1 MAARNDTG
9 DAGLEK
15 KVLKKAK
22 AAETSAD
29 AILKIV
35 TKNEATKEPAAAA
48 QFLGGLF
55 AAGKLGSEHADA
67 MEALSQPFQFQG
79 APLDVLDPELVVGLL
94 ARAPYYSRG
103 LDALAL
109 LAYRRDPGRLD
120 AARASASDT
129 GRLVLDAVRARL
141 GLPIDPEVAP
151 ALVRHFI
158 ERGGVH
164 LPTDDGRIRYA
175 GADEVRSVVD
185 AIAPGAVWSA
195 AYVEHFSRPGSYGLS
210 PAVLRGLDEA
220 GLVQVL
226 LAVERLNDSQ
236 LLPAF
241 LELTPRAALLWAAL
255 DGLTDEAHK
264 NPYNAATYFTRSALA
279 CLAALASQREGAA
292 VPATFE
298 GHVQRTVDGYP
309 MNVAGLDRL
318 AAFCLAAFRAL
329 GPARAAA
336 FVALAQ
342 ARDEERRS
350 SSLSAANRVE
360 ATLAAL
366 ASEDADLRARLGAPT
381 GVPPSIAALWTA

>member
-1 MAARNDTG
+1 MAARSDAG

-55 AAGKLGSEHADA
+55 AAGKLGADHADA
-67 MEALSQPFQFQG
+67 MEALSQLYQHQG
-79 APLDVLDPELVVGLL
+79 APLELLDPELVAGLL
-94 ARAPYYSRG
+94 ARAPFYSRG

-109 LAYRRDPGRLD
+109 LAYPRGPSRLD
-120 AARASASDT
+120 GARASASDV

-141 GLPIDPEVAP
+141 GLAVDPEVAP
-151 ALVRHFI
+151 ALLRHFV

-164 LPTDDGRIRYA
+164 LPTADGRIRYA
-175 GADEVRSVVD
+175 GAEEVRRVVEG
-185 AIAPGAVWSA
+185 IASAAAWSA
-195 AYVEHFSRPGSYGLS
+195 AYAEHFSRPGSHGLS
-210 PAVLRGLDEA
+210 PEVLRAFDEPS
-220 GLVQVL
+220 LVRVL
-226 LAVERLNDSQ
+226 LAAQWLNNAE
-236 LLPAF
+236 LLAAF
-241 LELTPRAALLWAAL
+241 LALTPRAAPLWAAL
-255 DGLTDEAHK
+255 DGLTDAVHQ
-264 NPYNAATYFTRSALA
+264 NPFHGATYFTRSALA

-298 GHVQRTVDGYP
+298 GHVQRTVHGYP
-309 MNVAGLDRL
+309 MNIAGLDAL
-318 AAFCLAAFRAL
+318 AGFLLAAFRAL

-336 FVALAQ
+336 FVALAA
-342 ARDEERRS
+342 ARDEQRRG
-350 SSLSAANRVE
+350 SSLSAANSIE

-366 ASEDADLRARLGAPT
+366 AAEDAAVRARVGAPS